1 MFSIYS
7 CVIIQYTWRNKIKI
21 LTLDNEAYDLD
32 HLPEEIDDMR
42 FSILDNSNPQ
52 DPDYHYIP
60 LIFLESFNS
69 PALVLR
75 IGDHKVR
82 MPVDWQLLIGEPDF
96 GDLEVIP
103 LSALND
109 RGFKAFQFNPLTSFR
124 PSFLDVDLH
133 YLFLRHVKQEV
144 ERLSCCLVNTNEG
157 LKQEQNVI
165 NRRMWIVR
173 VHEIV

>member
-1 MFSIYS
+1 M
-7 CVIIQYTWRNKIKI
+7 KI
-21 LTLDNEAYDLD
+21 LTLENEAYDLD
-32 HLPEEIDDMR
+32 HLPDEIDDMR
-42 FSILDNSNPQ
+42 FAILDNSNPQ

-60 LIFLESFNS
+60 LIFLESFNA

-75 IGDHKVR
+75 IGEHRVR

-124 PSFLDVDLH
+124 PSFLDVEILDVYQDVSWYAPKLKNGQMLCVPINEDKEPLCV
-133 YLFLRHVKQEV
+133 YFVKDISRNCEV
-144 ERLSCCLVNTNEG
+144 VDYN
-157 LKQEQNVI
+157 KAF
-165 NRRMWIVR
+165 
-173 VHEIV
+173 